1 MNKIFLTGRI
11 TKDIELKGN
20 ENKFLSSTIA
30 VYDGKDKNNQDI
42 THFFDFKAFNYCAN
56 KIAKYGTKG
65 SKIAIE
71 GSLKQDAWEDDN
83 GQHYK
88 VVVYLDNVEIIDG
101 KKEEAKEEVKDNIKN
116 DDSEK
121 DLPW

>member
-20 ENKFLSSTIA
+20 DNKFLSNTIA
-30 VYDGKDKNNQDI
+30 VYDGKDKNDKEI

-56 KIAKYGTKG
+56 KINAHATKG

-71 GSLKQDAWEDDN
+71 GSLKQDKWEDN
-83 GQHYK
+83 GETK
-88 VVVYLDNVEIIDG
+88 SKIVVYVDQVEII
-101 KKEEAKEEVKDNIKN
+101 KEQPKQEQPKEEQ
-116 DDSEK
+116 DD
-121 DLPW
+121 DMPW

>member
-20 ENKFLSSTIA
+20 ENKFLSNTIA
-30 VYDGKDKNNQDI
+30 VYMGKDKNNQDI

-71 GSLKQDAWEDDN
+71 GSLKQDVWEDDN

-88 VVVYLDNVEIIDG
+88 EVIYCDNVEIFDG
-101 KKEEAKEEVKDNIKN
+101 KKEEVKEEVKESEDN
-116 DDSEK
+116 
-121 DLPW
+121 LPW